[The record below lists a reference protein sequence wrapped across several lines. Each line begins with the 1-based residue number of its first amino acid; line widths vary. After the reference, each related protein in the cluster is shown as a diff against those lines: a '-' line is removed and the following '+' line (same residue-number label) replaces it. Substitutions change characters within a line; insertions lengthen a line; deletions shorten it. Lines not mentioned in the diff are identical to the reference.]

1 VTNWEGTVTCPSSFR
16 EMRVLRPCL
25 SALLLLAVAVPA
37 SAQEAEGWGTGYHMG
52 TAYAGLTNA
61 DGAHLGVYCAED
73 IAPQGAQA
81 IRTGAYV
88 VFSLPRKL
96 TLEAKSVPVT
106 FAVDGK
112 AMAVPMAVQAEEVA
126 TSFDWGPSKAFT
138 TDQMKALV
146 ETLRRGKALTV
157 GLAEPSAT
165 AVTEPFTLAGSGAAL
180 ENILDCAKR

>member
-1 VTNWEGTVTCPSSFR
+1 MPFFVSEAR
-16 EMRVLRPCL
+16 ALLRP
-25 SALLLLAVAVPA
+25 ALLALPVLAILAVPA
-37 SAQEAEGWGTGYHMG
+37 GAQEAEGWGTGYHMG

-96 TLEAKSVPVT
+96 ALEAKSVPVT
-106 FAVDGK
+106 FTVDGK
-112 AMAVPMAVQAEEVA
+112 ATAVPMAVQAEEVA
-126 TSFDWGPSKAFT
+126 TSFDWGPSKSFT

-146 ETLRRGKALTV
+146 ESLRRGKALTV
-157 GLAEPSAT
+157 GLAEP

>member
-1 VTNWEGTVTCPSSFR
+1 MPFFVSEAR
-16 EMRVLRPCL
+16 ALLRP
-25 SALLLLAVAVPA
+25 ALLALPVLATLAVPA
-37 SAQEAEGWGTGYHMG
+37 GAQEAEGWGTGTHMG

-61 DGAHLGVYCAED
+61 DGAHLGVYCAES

-81 IRTGAYV
+81 IRTGGYV

-106 FAVDGK
+106 FTVDGK
-112 AMAVPMAVQAEEVA
+112 ATAVPMTVTVEEVA
-126 TSFDWGPSKAFT
+126 TSLDWGPSKAFT

-146 ETLRRGKALTV
+146 ESLRRGKALSV
-157 GLAEPSAT
+157 GLAEP

>member
-1 VTNWEGTVTCPSSFR
+1 
-16 EMRVLRPCL
+16 MLRP
-25 SALLLLAVAVPA
+25 ALLALPVLATLVLPA
-37 SAQEAEGWGTGYHMG
+37 GAQETEGWGTGAHMG
-52 TAYAGLTNA
+52 TAYAGLTNG
-61 DGAHLGVYCAED
+61 DGAHLGVYCAEN

-96 TLEAKSVPVT
+96 ALEAKSVPVT
-106 FAVDGK
+106 FTVDGK
-112 AMAVPMAVQAEEVA
+112 ATAVPMAITVEEVA

-146 ETLRRGKALTV
+146 EGLRRGKALTV
-157 GLAEPSAT
+157 GLAEP

>member
-1 VTNWEGTVTCPSSFR
+1 MT
-16 EMRVLRPCL
+16 RPV
-25 SALLLLAVAVPA
+25 LLALPILLAIAVPA
-37 SAQEAEGWGTGYHMG
+37 SAQEAEGWGTGTHMG

-61 DGAHLGVYCAED
+61 DGAHLGVYCAEN

-88 VFSLPRKL
+88 LFSLPRKL

-106 FAVDGK
+106 FTVDGK
-112 AMAVPMAVQAEEVA
+112 ATAVPMAVTAEEVA
-126 TSFDWGPSKAFT
+126 TSFDWAPTKTFT
-138 TDQMKALV
+138 TDQMRALV
-146 ETLRRGKALTV
+146 ESLRRGEALTV
-157 GLAEPSAT
+157 GLAEPAVT

>member
-1 VTNWEGTVTCPSSFR
+1 
-16 EMRVLRPCL
+16 MRVLRPAL
-25 SALLLLAVAVPA
+25 LALLLLAVAVPA

-61 DGAHLGVYCAED
+61 DGAHLGVYCAD
-73 IAPQGAQA
+73 NIAPQGAQA

-88 VFSLPRKL
+88 LFSLPRKL
-96 TLEAKSVPVT
+96 ALDAKPVPVT
-106 FAVDGK
+106 FTVDGK
-112 AMAVPMAVQAEEVA
+112 ATAVPMAVTVEEVA

-146 ETLRRGKALTV
+146 ESLRRGKTLTV
-157 GLAEPSAT
+157 SLAEP

>member
-1 VTNWEGTVTCPSSFR
+1 L
-16 EMRVLRPCL
+16 LRP
-25 SALLLLAVAVPA
+25 ALLALPVLAILAVPA
-37 SAQEAEGWGTGYHMG
+37 GAQEAEGWGTGYHMG

-96 TLEAKSVPVT
+96 ALEAKSVPVT
-106 FAVDGK
+106 FTVDGK
-112 AMAVPMAVQAEEVA
+112 ATAVPMAVQAEEVA
-126 TSFDWGPSKAFT
+126 TSFDWGPSKSFT

-146 ETLRRGKALTV
+146 ESLRRGKALTV
-157 GLAEPSAT
+157 GLAEP

>member
-1 VTNWEGTVTCPSSFR
+1 
-16 EMRVLRPCL
+16 MRVLRPCL

-138 TDQMKALV
+138 TYQMKALV
-146 ETLRRGKALTV
+146 ESLRRGKALTV
-157 GLAEPSAT
+157 GLAEPAT
-165 AVTEPFTLAGSGAAL
+165 TEPFTLAGSGAAL

>member
-1 VTNWEGTVTCPSSFR
+1 VPFFVSGDAR
-16 EMRVLRPCL
+16 LLRPAFL
-25 SALLLLAVAVPA
+25 AALPVLLAIAAPV
-37 SAQEAEGWGTGYHMG
+37 SAQDTEGWGTGAHMG

-61 DGAHLGVYCAED
+61 DGAHLGVYCAENV
-73 IAPQGAQA
+73 APQGTQA

-88 VFSLPRKL
+88 LFSLPRKL
-96 TLEAKSVPVT
+96 ALEAKPVPVT
-106 FAVDGK
+106 FTVDGK
-112 AMAVPMAVQAEEVA
+112 ATAVPMAVQAEEVA

-146 ETLRRGKALTV
+146 ESLRRGKTLTV
-157 GLAEPSAT
+157 SLAEP

>member
-1 VTNWEGTVTCPSSFR
+1 VPFFVSEAR
-16 EMRVLRPCL
+16 ALLRP
-25 SALLLLAVAVPA
+25 ALLALPVLAILAVPA
-37 SAQEAEGWGTGYHMG
+37 GAQEAEGWGTGYHMG

-96 TLEAKSVPVT
+96 ALEAKSVPVT
-106 FAVDGK
+106 FTVDGK
-112 AMAVPMAVQAEEVA
+112 ATAVPMAVQAEEVA
-126 TSFDWGPSKAFT
+126 TSFDWGPSKSFT

-146 ETLRRGKALTV
+146 ESLRRGKALTV
-157 GLAEPSAT
+157 GLAEP

>member
-1 VTNWEGTVTCPSSFR
+1 MTNWKGTVTCPSSFR
-16 EMRVLRPCL
+16 EMRVLRPAL
-25 SALLLLAVAVPA
+25 LALLLLAVAVPA

-61 DGAHLGVYCAED
+61 DGAHLGVYCAD
-73 IAPQGAQA
+73 NIAPQGAQA

-88 VFSLPRKL
+88 LFSLPRKL
-96 TLEAKSVPVT
+96 ALDAKPVPVT
-106 FAVDGK
+106 FTVDGK
-112 AMAVPMAVQAEEVA
+112 ATAVPMAVTVEEVA

-146 ETLRRGKALTV
+146 ESLRRGKTLTV
-157 GLAEPSAT
+157 SLAEP

>member
-1 VTNWEGTVTCPSSFR
+1 MPFFVSEAR
-16 EMRVLRPCL
+16 ALLRP
-25 SALLLLAVAVPA
+25 ALLALPVLAILAVPA
-37 SAQEAEGWGTGYHMG
+37 GAQEAEGWGTGYHMG

-96 TLEAKSVPVT
+96 ALEAKSVPVT
-106 FAVDGK
+106 FTVDGK
-112 AMAVPMAVQAEEVA
+112 ATAVPMAVQAEEVA
-126 TSFDWGPSKAFT
+126 TSFDWGPSKSFT

-146 ETLRRGKALTV
+146 ESLRRGKALTV
-157 GLAEPSAT
+157 GLAEP

-180 ENILDCAKR
+180 ESILDCAKR

>member
-1 VTNWEGTVTCPSSFR
+1 LTR
-16 EMRVLRPCL
+16 AALL
-25 SALLLLAVAVPA
+25 ALLLFAVAVPA

-61 DGAHLGVYCAED
+61 DGAHLGVYCAENV
-73 IAPQGAQA
+73 APQGAQA
-81 IRTGAYV
+81 IRIGAYV
-88 VFSLPRKL
+88 LFSLPRKL
-96 TLEAKSVPVT
+96 ALEAKPVLVT
-106 FAVDGK
+106 FTVDGK
-112 AMAVPMAVQAEEVA
+112 ATAVPMAVTAEEVA

-146 ETLRRGKALTV
+146 ESLRRGKTLTV
-157 GLAEPSAT
+157 SLAEP

>member
-1 VTNWEGTVTCPSSFR
+1 MTIPKGTLGVPFFVSEVR
-16 EMRVLRPCL
+16 PVLR
-25 SALLLLAVAVPA
+25 SAVLALPVLATLAIPA
-37 SAQEAEGWGTGYHMG
+37 GAQEAEGWGTGYHMG
-52 TAYAGLTNA
+52 TTYAGLTNA
-61 DGAHLGVYCAED
+61 DGSHLGVYCAD
-73 IAPQGAQA
+73 NIAPQGAQA

-96 TLEAKSVPVT
+96 ALEGKAATIT
-106 FAVDGK
+106 FTVDGK
-112 AMAVPMAVQAEEVA
+112 AIAVPMAVQAEEVA

-157 GLAEPSAT
+157 GLADP